1 MTCESKGHNAKLLTF
16 KEISIDLNILLPFFR
31 SSRLFK
37 DSRDGARR
45 LTRATVYAFIGIDVK
60 HLNRFKL
67 LLVLCRMDAIDRADV
82 YTGSI
87 LYSNTRLSNNISHG
101 LGILLLARCVRT
113 QLPSG

>member
-67 LLVLCRMDAIDRADV
+67 LLVLCRMDGDDFSHAQYSVLQGQCQFFRAV
-82 YTGSI
+82 
-87 LYSNTRLSNNISHG
+87 
-101 LGILLLARCVRT
+101 LA
-113 QLPSG
+113 